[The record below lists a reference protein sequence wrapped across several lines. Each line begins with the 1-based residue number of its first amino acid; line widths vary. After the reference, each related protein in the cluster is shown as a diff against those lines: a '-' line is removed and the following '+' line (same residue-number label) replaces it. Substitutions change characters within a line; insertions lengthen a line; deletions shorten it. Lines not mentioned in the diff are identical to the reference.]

1 MTLTYI
7 LIFTA
12 VALFLGLVT
21 RNRWR
26 VYFLM
31 GVSALAVYLL
41 QPALPIRSLD
51 FWFSTLTLLL
61 TVLSWILTTPSDKL
75 RERNNL
81 VALAILFG
89 IVIFADLTRYLGLG
103 WTLSAT
109 LPPKVEVLAVFLVF
123 AGLLLVV
130 IAYFKRL
137 SPATFLVSGI
147 VLLIGIFLVLKI
159 PSLATATSGLIRYA
173 LGRPSAN
180 AAATDL
186 RWLGF
191 SYIAFRL
198 LHTIRDRQTG
208 RLPVAALPEFV
219 TYVILFPA
227 LTAGPID
234 RIEHFVQDLRRPI
247 SLSAED
253 LSVAGKRLMVGLF
266 KKFVLA
272 DSLALI
278 ALNNINAVQTRTAG
292 WMWVLLYAFTFQI
305 FFDFSGYTDIAIGIG
320 WFLGFRLPENFANP
334 YLKPNLTQF
343 WNSWHI
349 TLTQWF
355 RSYFFNPLT
364 RFLRSVK
371 HPLPVP
377 VIILLTQISTMILIG
392 LWHGVTWN
400 FILWGSWHGIG
411 LFVQNRWSGFVR
423 PLTEKLEERHAL
435 KMFFAAISTFITFQY
450 VTLGWVWFALP
461 SPGLSWQ
468 VLLKL
473 LGIVR

>member
-7 LIFTA
+7 LIFAA
-12 VALFLGLVT
+12 VALFLGLVM

-26 VYFLM
+26 VYLLM
-31 GVSALAVYLL
+31 GISALAVYLL

-51 FWFSTLTLLL
+51 FWLPTITLLL
-61 TVLSWILTTPSDKL
+61 TVLTWLLTIPSDKL

-89 IVIFADLTRYLGLG
+89 NVVFADLTRYLGLG

-109 LPPKVEVLAVFLVF
+109 LPPKVEALAVFIAL

-130 IAYFKRL
+130 VAFFKRL
-137 SPATFLVSGI
+137 SPAFLLTAGI
-147 VLLIGIFLVLKI
+147 VLLIGIFIILKV
-159 PSLATATSGLIRYA
+159 PSLATAVSGVIRYA
-173 LGRPSAN
+173 LGRSSAN

-208 RLPVAALPEFV
+208 RLPVVSLPEYV
-219 TYVILFPA
+219 TYVIFFPA

-234 RIEHFVQDLRRPI
+234 RIERFIQDLRRHPI

-253 LSVAGKRLMVGLF
+253 LSIAGKRLMVGLF

-272 DSLALI
+272 DSLAFI
-278 ALNNINAVQTRTAG
+278 ALNSVNALQTRTAG
-292 WMWVLLYAFTFQI
+292 WMWVLLYAYTFQI
-305 FFDFSGYTDIAIGIG
+305 LFDFSGYTDIAIGIG
-320 WFLGFRLPENFANP
+320 GFLGFRLPENFANP

-343 WNSWHI
+343 WNSWHM

-355 RSYFFNPLT
+355 RSYFFNPVT
-364 RFLRSVK
+364 RFLRSGK
-371 HPLPVP
+371 HRLPIP
-377 VIILLTQISTMILIG
+377 AIIFITQLGTMLLIG

-400 FILWGSWHGIG
+400 FILWGLWHGVG
-411 LFVQNRWSGFVR
+411 LFLQNRWSEFIR
-423 PLTEKLEERHAL
+423 PHLIGIENRKWLNLCVTGL
-435 KMFFAAISTFITFQY
+435 STILTFQY
-450 VTLGWVWFALP
+450 VALGWIWFALP
-461 SPGLSWQ
+461 DLASSWH
-468 VLLKL
+468 VFLKL
-473 LGIVR
+473 IGMA